1 MKRIAVI
8 LFALTLSFNSFAQ
21 SDDDYVELA
30 REVLKTEKKEAI
42 SEILDLKDEE
52 KTPFWDLYKEYQ
64 EKLYLIQ
71 NKRIALIND
80 FSDNFETLSNEKAD
94 ELMKNYLSY
103 KSEILKLNK
112 QYYKKFKKVTDVGNA
127 VLLFQAENKIE
138 TLIDAQ
144 LALEIP
150 MLEVV
155 K

>member
-1 MKRIAVI
+1 MKRITVI
-8 LFALTLSFNSFAQ
+8 LFAITLSFNSLAQ
-21 SDDDYVELA
+21 TDDEYIDLA

-42 SEILDLKDEE
+42 AEILNLSDDEA
-52 KTPFWDLYKEYQ
+52 PFFWELYKEYQ
-64 EKLYLIQ
+64 EKQYLIQ
-71 NKRIALIND
+71 NKRIALITD
-80 FSDNFETLSNEKAD
+80 FSDNFESLTDEKAD
-94 ELMKNYLSY
+94 ELMKSFLSY

-112 QYYKKFKKVTDVGNA
+112 QYYKKFKKVTSVENA

-150 MLEVV
+150 MLEVA